1 MSAVQS
7 KVAFKVADRV
17 KRGYGV
23 EVDGATVDTLV
34 GLVEGATGNPAHPV
48 AEWLEANVA
57 VKVNH
62 KKAVHVASQIAHD
75 VTAV

>member
-23 EVDGATVDTLV
+23 EVDEATIDTLV
-34 GLVEGATGNPAHPV
+34 GLVEGASGNPAHPV

-57 VKVNH
+57 EKVNH
-62 KKAVHVASQIAHD
+62 KKAVHVASQIAND
-75 VTAV
+75 VTTI